1 MIPGKKYLHGTS
13 APVLPDASNL
23 TTQSSVVRLD
33 APCHTVLQQ
42 FFYHRNI
49 LHIGICSTT
58 RTGTFYKY
66 TESRMETSY
75 FEYSDNHLMLSA
87 LSSSFWFHTFTP
99 LSHANFN
106 CPFVSSVILLG
117 LHIGFL
123 SATHISG
130 RFSLTSAAG
139 IGGHTAFPHLF
150 T

>member
-75 FEYSDNHLMLSA
+75 FEYSDNHLMLFV
-87 LSSSFWFHTFTP
+87 LSFSFWPRIFHSLITTP
-99 LSHANFN
+99 TSFVYLSHN
-106 CPFVSSVILLG
+106 SSRLLPAVLFPVAPG
-117 LHIGFL
+117 RKRFFFPSYVNNHYTFL
-123 SATHISG
+123 IHSPKS
-130 RFSLTSAAG
+130 
-139 IGGHTAFPHLF
+139 
-150 T
+150 